1 MKTLKFIVFALSAS
15 VVMSASAEAKDQHKN
30 GGSQGS
36 RISAP
41 GRGPGPRSAGVS
53 RFNRGQAMPYR
64 SFSAGGNPVFRQN
77 YVNSYSRGALSPGRH
92 FNGES
97 NRDNRSARLQAGD
110 HFGRT
115 ANSHIFNPTRFTGNR
130 GQNHRNGI
138 NNHPAD
144 RFAGSDKRLNGTHGE
159 GNRRDHVFERH
170 SADWH
175 RDWDHDRDHFWEG
188 HRCRFVDGSWI
199 IFDLGFVPWY
209 GYSNEYYASNY
220 YNAYNYDPD
229 YSSYYPQGGYEY
241 GNQNTDST
249 VAAAQEEL
257 ARQGYYRR
265 AEVDGVMGQETSRA
279 IARFQRDRG
288 LRVTGYLTPATLRS
302 LGLA

>member
-1 MKTLKFIVFALSAS
+1 
-15 VVMSASAEAKDQHKN
+15 
-30 GGSQGS
+30 
-36 RISAP
+36 
-41 GRGPGPRSAGVS
+41 
-53 RFNRGQAMPYR
+53 MPYR
-64 SFSAGGNPVFRQN
+64 SFSAGGNRAFRQN
-77 YVNSYSRGALSPGRH
+77 YVNSNSRGALNSGRY
-92 FNGES
+92 FYGES
-97 NRDNRSARLQAGD
+97 SNRGKRSARLQTGD

-115 ANSHIFNPTRFTGNR
+115 TNSHIFNPTRFIGNR
-130 GQNHRNGI
+130 GQNHLNGI

-144 RFAGSDKRLNGTHGE
+144 RFAGSEKRLNGAHGE
-159 GNRRDHVFERH
+159 GNGRDHVFERH

-220 YNAYNYDPD
+220 YNPYSYDPN
-229 YSSYYPQGGYEY
+229 YSPYYSQGSYESID
-241 GNQNTDST
+241 QNTDST

-265 AEVDGVMGQETSRA
+265 AEVDGVMGPGTSRA
-279 IARFQRDRG
+279 LARFQRDRG

-302 LGLA
+302 LGLG